1 MVESAPRFALL
12 RTGETG
18 LVANTAE
25 CLGYKEGGNGRLCQ
39 LQQREKVSETQVGSA
54 LWIRTVVDTIGM
66 ERRGEFQNVTVFE
79 RHSEAVQVVW
89 IGPRSRNL
97 RQDPL
102 EGLRSPLVCVK
113 GLELPYQL
121 RGASGARSSRWTH
134 QLGVRVTL
142 MRTVVDSR
150 LPIGHKLLASDL
162 SCRMMSGKQC
172 RLVSKSVPTRA
183 GLAGEQLKSVPRTGG
198 FHQTPRAGSDVGR
211 PPKSGAKK
219 VQSTLPPR
227 DPGSTR

>member
-54 LWIRTVVDTIGM
+54 LWMRTVVDTIGM

-97 RQDPL
+97 RQNWKASGHLSCTLKD
-102 EGLRSPLVCVK
+102 SN
-113 GLELPYQL
+113 LPYQL
-121 RGASGARSSRWTH
+121 RGAS
-134 QLGVRVTL
+134 
-142 MRTVVDSR
+142 
-150 LPIGHKLLASDL
+150 
-162 SCRMMSGKQC
+162 
-172 RLVSKSVPTRA
+172 
-183 GLAGEQLKSVPRTGG
+183 
-198 FHQTPRAGSDVGR
+198 
-211 PPKSGAKK
+211 
-219 VQSTLPPR
+219 
-227 DPGSTR
+227 